1 MRKRSGFTLIELLV
15 VIAIIALLIG
25 ILLPALGNARHT
37 ARAMVD
43 LSNLRQME
51 IAHTMYTEDFHGQ
64 LIQANLA
71 HGGVTHGDIDPW
83 FETLREYY
91 SSEFIVHSP
100 LDRSIHWGP
109 YPDGEPIPGAPTE
122 QRRVTSYGI
131 NNFLDTTTVPWGPN
145 FLIPYK
151 GYKMN
156 GIQRPSSVVH
166 FLHMAQE
173 GEFAGADH
181 PHIENW
187 FDHPSPPFKAQQQVQ
202 INAVR
207 GDPGTYSAESNWGFL
222 DGHAE
227 LLSFEKVFT
236 DIETNRFDPD
246 ANP

>member
-1 MRKRSGFTLIELLV
+1 MRTRSGFTLIELLV

-25 ILLPALGNARHT
+25 ILLPALGNARLS
-37 ARAMVD
+37 AKAMVD

-51 IAHTMYTEDFHGQ
+51 IAHSMYAEDNDAR

-83 FETLREYY
+83 FESLRSYY
-91 SSEFIVHSP
+91 SSELIIHSP
-100 LDRSIHWGP
+100 LDQSQHWGP
-109 YPDGEPIPGAPTE
+109 YPDGEPVPGAPEE
-122 QRRVTSYGI
+122 QRRLTSYGI

-145 FLIPYK
+145 FSQLFN
-151 GYKMN
+151 GYKMHTVH
-156 GIQRPSSVVH
+156 RPAAVIH

-173 GEFAGADH
+173 GAFAAADH
-181 PHIENW
+181 PHVENW

-207 GDPGTYSAESNWGFL
+207 GDPETNGAQSNWGFL

-227 LLSFEKVFT
+227 VHSFEEVFT
-236 DIETNRFDPD
+236 DIEKNNFDPD